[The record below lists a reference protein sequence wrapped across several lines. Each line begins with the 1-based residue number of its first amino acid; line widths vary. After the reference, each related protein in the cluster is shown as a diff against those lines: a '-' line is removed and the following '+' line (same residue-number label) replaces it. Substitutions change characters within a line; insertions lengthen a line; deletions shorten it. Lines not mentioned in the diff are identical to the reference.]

1 MFERKELK
9 HKIIQ
14 KYSLILRIL
23 KTEFNI
29 INASEMAF
37 YDWMT

>member
-1 MFERKELK
+1 MFERQEVN
-9 HKIIQ
+9 H
-14 KYSLILRIL
+14 KYSLIFRIL